1 MVNGSRS
8 SIILPPH
15 SGIPLT
21 AEQIVVSLATS
32 LAKVWNRDLPPNV
45 RISARILWPILIA
58 PIALINQLVTPHPIW
73 IVLLIAIGGLYTI
86 GYYWVRSQA
95 QTVSL
100 RRVRVGVLL
109 VAGDTLREEFDLR
122 NDSNLPV
129 LWAEFFDQSNLP
141 DYQPGRVV
149 ACGANSSYRWHA
161 EVECRRRGVYQLGPH
176 QLTLG
181 DPFGLFTLT
190 MQFDQ
195 TDAVLIYPR
204 VAHLPQVTLPQG
216 NTEGAA
222 RRRRPLWGALPSA
235 SVREHQPTDSL
246 RYIHWPVTAHRGVLM
261 VKELE
266 IEPSG
271 AVWIVLDLNERV
283 HAGEGEQSTLETA
296 IVAAASIAAELLNRS
311 DRRTVGLLT
320 LAGGQQ
326 LTVLAPQAGQAQLW
340 AILAALAPVQPTNIG
355 LAEFLHN
362 SLATLGRRGS
372 LIVITPQT
380 TMAAGNLDGEPSAQ
394 ADQDWV
400 AEVVHLQALGLA
412 ASVLLITAATAE
424 EQSAEGVRMLLARY
438 NIPLQT
444 LQAGTRLPAA
454 LTFRRK
460 RKVIRSTPTGGAVT
474 YEVDEEVG

>member
-1 MVNGSRS
+1 M
-8 SIILPPH
+8 
-15 SGIPLT
+15 
-21 AEQIVVSLATS
+21 SLATS
-32 LAKVWNRDLPPNV
+32 LAKVWNRDLPANT
-45 RISARILWPILIA
+45 RISARILWPVLIV

-73 IVLLIAIGGLYTI
+73 IVLLIAIGGLYGI

-95 QTVSL
+95 RTVNL
-100 RRVRVGVLL
+100 RRVRVGTLL
-109 VAGDTLREEFDLR
+109 VAGDTLREEFELR

-129 LWAEFFDQSNLP
+129 LWAEFFDQSTLP
-141 DYQPGRVV
+141 DYQAGRVV
-149 ACGANSSYRWHA
+149 ACGANNAYRWHA
-161 EVECRRRGVYQLGPH
+161 GVECRRRGVYQLGPH

-181 DPFGLFTLT
+181 DPFGLFTLR

-195 TDAVLIYPR
+195 TDPVLIYPR

-216 NTEGAA
+216 NAEGTA

-246 RYIHWPVTAHRGVLM
+246 RYIHWPVTAHRGTLM

-271 AVWIVLDLNERV
+271 SVWIVLDLNARA
-283 HAGEGEQSTLETA
+283 HSGEGEQSTLETA

-320 LAGGQQ
+320 LAGEQQ

-340 AILAALAPVQPTNIG
+340 AILAALAPVQPTTVS

-372 LIVITPQT
+372 LIVITPQVSPLT
-380 TMAAGNLDGEPSAQ
+380 GDPHSDQPAPAE
-394 ADQDWV
+394 QDWT

-412 ASVLLITAATAE
+412 ASVLLITAATADA
-424 EQSAEGVRMLLARY
+424 QSAEGVRMLLARY